1 MARIGLRYDGAN
13 ATGVA
18 APVLPYPTWVNRHG
32 LTQRRTTVNR
42 NSDCSVV
49 KASIRLGTVRGKEAI
64 MEWLYLGI
72 TVTSTYTLVTLALI
86 LAFI

>member
-1 MARIGLRYDGAN
+1 
-13 ATGVA
+13 
-18 APVLPYPTWVNRHG
+18 
-32 LTQRRTTVNR
+32 
-42 NSDCSVV
+42 
-49 KASIRLGTVRGKEAI
+49 